1 MKINDMKIN
10 DMKISEMANQFG
22 FKIAAGNGLDRKI
35 SKIYICDLLS
45 FAMSKAPK
53 DSVWITVINNIN
65 VIAVASLADV
75 SCVIMAEGVTP
86 DEQAVEKAESIGIP
100 LLLSD
105 LPAFEIG
112 QSIAARID
120 G

>member
-1 MKINDMKIN
+1 MNIR
-10 DMKISEMANQFG
+10 EMIESLG
-22 FKIAAGNGLDRKI
+22 FKIAAGEAELNRKI
-35 SKIYICDLLS
+35 SIVYICDLLS

-53 DSVWITVINNIN
+53 DSAWITVMNNVN

-86 DEQAVEKAESIGIP
+86 DAQALAKAKSLDLP

-105 LPAFEIG
+105 LPAFQIG
-112 QSIAARID
+112 QSIAAKMS